1 MEETFKVIVDSLGH
15 SALTYIPDVHL
26 VRVYSDEVN
35 RTAHLE
41 ICLHAETPDAIE
53 SAIDGVRELRGLFMD
68 DLSLSYSF
76 GVESQTELSE
86 RAREQSLDYAR

>member
-26 VRVYSDEVN
+26 VRIYSDELN

-41 ICLHAETPDAIE
+41 ICLHAETRESLEEAI
-53 SAIDGVRELRGLFMD
+53 AGVIELRLLFID

-76 GVESQTELSE
+76 GTETDAELSD
-86 RAREQSLDYAR
+86 RARERSLVFAH